1 MNFPGRAS
9 QAERRPLM
17 RQRHILS
24 LFAAAVLLVGASAPR
39 AAAGQTLEDRPAS
52 VAPAP
57 AAEVDAAPAAATP
70 RASEEKGGNSFVRA
84 LTAPFRALAR
94 IFGGG
99 KNGAQTARKR
109 GGRSKR
115 NAAAR
120 KDERATLARITNG
133 TPAAAESA
141 AAGGE
146 PRARVMPQ
154 PPPLV
159 WKPYIENVPM
169 DHLSQGRALL
179 EFGYF
184 GEAIAEL
191 SIAATVGPD
200 LVEANNLLGQAHDRM
215 GAHKQAREFYQRALD
230 LSPQN
235 PWLLHNLGY
244 SFFLDDEYQ
253 TALKL
258 LKQAERGAPTDA
270 RIAHNV
276 ALTQFRLH
284 KFDDALKT
292 YARVE
297 GEYEARLRLADMLE
311 RAGWEDEAVRH
322 YEAALRLHP
331 NSAPAL
337 ERLADLYQRF
347 GRQEQAEA
355 LRRTLRNLSHAGG
368 G

>member
-9 QAERRPLM
+9 QAERRPPM
-17 RQRHILS
+17 RQRQILA
-24 LFAAAVLLVGASAPR
+24 LFAAAVLLAGATAPR
-39 AAAGQTLEDRPAS
+39 AAAGQTPDDKPAS
-52 VAPAP
+52 VAPAS
-57 AAEVDAAPAAATP
+57 DTNAAPAAAAP

-99 KNGAQTARKR
+99 DKGGATAKKR
-109 GGRSKR
+109 DNRSKR
-115 NAAAR
+115 QRAAK
-120 KDERATLARITNG
+120 KDERATLARITNA
-133 TPAAAESA
+133 PA
-141 AAGGE
+141 GE

-184 GEAIAEL
+184 GEAVAEL

-215 GAHKQAREFYQRALD
+215 GAHKQAREFYRRALD
-230 LSPQN
+230 LAPQN

-276 ALTQFRLH
+276 ALVQFRLH

-311 RAGWEDEAVRH
+311 RAGWEDEAVKH
-322 YEAALRLHP
+322 YEAALRLRP

-347 GRQEQAEA
+347 GRRDQAEA